1 MIDLAILLP
10 DRPGALAELGEA
22 LGRAGVSIEG
32 GGAFVVGTHGVA
44 HFLFE
49 DGNAARQAL
58 EATGITVLAVDVSKA
73 MARDDEAILASHDA
87 AGIHKTLITGFD
99 EACTAESTFVSNE
112 SVAAIAGRHPD
123 RFLPFAGIDILRGAE
138 GVRELERWIRERGFR
153 GLSLRPF
160 MIGLPADAVLTEGS
174 VLHALKNA
182 NLLVKFDAPE
192 RKAFEARFKDKDG
205 FWTDVYPTVH
215 SIPYNTKLV
224 AQKDLPRRY
233 TDLLDP
239 KWKGKLGAN
248 RNNCMVIAAMIDLY
262 GKEKGEDFI
271 RKLAQQEPQV
281 RSGGTLTATLVGA
294 GEMPLAFMVY
304 ANNVENVKESGS
316 PVDWVRVEEPLY
328 AESHP
333 IAIMAK
339 APHPNAARLLAEF
352 AISKEGQQLISNLGK
367 MPGRSDVQPKI
378 GVNREKLRM
387 IPPEHEAK
395 TAHYQKWFDDLFG
408 KGS

>member
-1 MIDLAILLP
+1 
-10 DRPGALAELGEA
+10 
-22 LGRAGVSIEG
+22 
-32 GGAFVVGTHGVA
+32 
-44 HFLFE
+44 
-49 DGNAARQAL
+49 
-58 EATGITVLAVDVSKA
+58 
-73 MARDDEAILASHDA
+73 
-87 AGIHKTLITGFD
+87 
-99 EACTAESTFVSNE
+99 
-112 SVAAIAGRHPD
+112 
-123 RFLPFAGIDILRGAE
+123 
-138 GVRELERWIRERGFR
+138 
-153 GLSLRPF
+153 
-160 MIGLPADAVLTEGS
+160 
-174 VLHALKNA
+174 
-182 NLLVKFDAPE
+182 E
-192 RKAFEARFKDKDG
+192 RKAFDDRFKDKEG

-248 RNNCMVIAAMIDLY
+248 RNNYMVIAAMLDLY
-262 GKEKGEDFI
+262 GKEKGEEFI

-316 PVDWVRVEEPLY
+316 PVDWVRIEEPLY

-333 IAIMAK
+333 IAIMSK

-367 MPGRSDVQPKI
+367 VPGRSDVQPKI
-378 GVNREKLRM
+378 GVDRAKLRM

>member
-1 MIDLAILLP
+1 MVISAIVGHAPCKKEIVIMKFMKLYVATIVGVVGCAGLVSHSVAQSEFYAKAKEEGRVLIYTSLAASDNKPFQAAFEQAYPGIKLEIYRASGTTILQKILT
-10 DRPGALAELGEA
+10 ES
-22 LGRAGVSIEG
+22 RAG
-32 GGAFVVGTHGVA
+32 A
-44 HFLFE
+44 HL
-49 DGNAARQAL
+49 
-58 EATGITVLAVDVSKA
+58 
-73 MARDDEAILASHDA
+73 
-87 AGIHKTLITGFD
+87 
-99 EACTAESTFVSNE
+99 
-112 SVAAIAGRHPD
+112 
-123 RFLPFAGIDILRGAE
+123 
-138 GVRELERWIRERGFR
+138 
-153 GLSLRPF
+153 
-160 MIGLPADAVLTEGS
+160 ADAVLTEGT
-174 VLHALKNA
+174 VLYALKDA
-182 NLLVKFDAPE
+182 KLLVKFDSPE
-192 RKAFEARFKDKDG
+192 RKAFDDRFKDKEG

-224 AQKDLPRRY
+224 SQKDLPRRY

-248 RNNCMVIAAMIDLY
+248 RNNYMVIAAMLDLY

-271 RKLAQQEPQV
+271 RKLAQQGPQV

-333 IAIMAK
+333 IAVMAK

-352 AISKEGQQLISNLGK
+352 SISKNGQQLISNLGK
-367 MPGRSDVQPKI
+367 VPGRSDVQPKI
-378 GVNREKLRM
+378 GVDRAKLRM

>member
-1 MIDLAILLP
+1 MKFMKLYVTGIVSLVCCAGLVSRSAAQSSFHANAKEERRVLIYTSLASSDNKAFQAAFEQAYPGIKLEIYRASGTTILQKILT
-10 DRPGALAELGEA
+10 ES
-22 LGRAGVSIEG
+22 RAG
-32 GGAFVVGTHGVA
+32 A
-44 HFLFE
+44 HL
-49 DGNAARQAL
+49 
-58 EATGITVLAVDVSKA
+58 
-73 MARDDEAILASHDA
+73 
-87 AGIHKTLITGFD
+87 
-99 EACTAESTFVSNE
+99 
-112 SVAAIAGRHPD
+112 
-123 RFLPFAGIDILRGAE
+123 
-138 GVRELERWIRERGFR
+138 
-153 GLSLRPF
+153 
-160 MIGLPADAVLTEGS
+160 ADAVLTEGT
-174 VLHALKNA
+174 VLHALKDNK
-182 NLLVKFDAPE
+182 LLVKFDSPE
-192 RKAFEARFKDKDG
+192 RKAFDDRFKDKEG
-205 FWTDVYPTVH
+205 FWTDLYPTVH

-248 RNNCMVIAAMIDLY
+248 RNNYMVIAAMLDLY
-262 GKEKGEDFI
+262 GKEKGEEFI

-294 GEMPLAFMVY
+294 GEMRLAFMVY

-316 PVDWVRVEEPLY
+316 PVDWVRIEEPLY

-333 IAIMAK
+333 IAIMSK
-339 APHPNAARLLAEF
+339 APHPNAARLHAEF

-367 MPGRSDVQPKI
+367 VPGRSDVQPKI
-378 GVNREKLRM
+378 GVDRAKLRM